1 MNTLNKAFLIGRLT
15 RDPELRFTP
24 ANGVP
29 VTNFTLAVDR
39 PFLNR
44 KGEREADFIRIV
56 AWRKLAEICANNL
69 QKGRLVCVVGRIQV
83 RNYETQDGE
92 RRTISEVIADEVQFL
107 DKPKQKSESPDL
119 GDVGSEID
127 FDDVMEGP
135 EDDGVPF

>member
-1 MNTLNKAFLIGRLT
+1 MNKAFLIGRLT